1 MLAVEICARMFGCSG
16 IKSVY
21 VGVEVVFLRFLRV
34 LFICVLI
41 ELHLKDMIVQLTMAM
56 MLGRAFQ
63 N

>member
-21 VGVEVVFLRFLRV
+21 VGVEVVFLR
-34 LFICVLI
+34 CVLI
-41 ELHLKDMIVQLTMAM
+41 ELHPKDMSVQLKMAM
-56 MLGRAFQ
+56 MLRKAFQ